1 MQKELGIVSLGPG
14 KIEQLTIEAKK
25 VLLKSKKIYCRFPNP
40 LLEYFSQKH
49 KKVIIFFQ
57 SFYNN
62 PKLVQGINRK
72 RLYKKIAE
80 LVVNEA
86 LNNEGIVYAL
96 PGSAFIAEDTTY
108 LIYKVA
114 KAKGLR
120 VNTIL
125 GTSFI
130 DVLLSSLPEK
140 YKKNIYPQRIFT
152 VANLGIPFNGYFS
165 YIIAQSDDLVQR
177 YKPNEIEKILSK
189 HYPKDFKFLY
199 IYPNEDYKNFS
210 YEVKVIEFQAKDI
223 EKMIDI
229 FKERSGSIFIPAR
242 LIDYERSYKKQFD
255 ALPRHKSKDPS
266 FLADLKF
273 QESQAFFKL
282 KRYGEALASAQ
293 EALRMDP
300 DSERRGIHFLIGVC
314 LEKCKRYQEAI
325 LELKKAEKEAP
336 EIAEINYVLGKCY
349 KNFGQIDK
357 YLQEIEVTFRKREN
371 IASKKLP

>member
-1 MQKELGIVSLGPG
+1 MQKELDIVSLGPG

-86 LNNEGIVYAL
+86 LNNEEIVYAL

-108 LIYKVA
+108 LIYKIA

-125 GTSFI
+125 GTSFV
-130 DVLLSSLPEK
+130 DVLLNSLPEK

-165 YIIAQSDDLVQR
+165 YIIAQSNDLVQR
-177 YKPNEIEKILSK
+177 YKPSEIEKILSR
-189 HYPKDFKFLY
+189 HHPKDFKFLY
-199 IYPNEDYKNFS
+199 IYNEEDYKNFS

-223 EKMIDI
+223 KKMIDM
-229 FKERSGSIFIPAR
+229 FEEKNGSIFIPAR
-242 LIDYERSYKKQFD
+242 LIDYEKLFD
-255 ALPRHKSKDPS
+255 ALPRYRSKDPS

-282 KRYGEALASAQ
+282 KRYSEALASAQ
-293 EALRMDP
+293 KALRMDS

-314 LEKCKRYQEAI
+314 LEKCKKYQEAI

-349 KNFGQIDK
+349 KNLGQIDK
-357 YLQEIEVTFRKREN
+357 YLQGVEVTFRKRGN